1 MLKNYFVIGWRNLMK
16 HKLFS
21 FINIAGL
28 GIAIPFSLLCLI
40 QVVAVF
46 EADNFHPYPGR
57 TYRIITDVKETNG
70 SKTEY
75 ATSPFALSGILKTD
89 YPFVEKATRVV
100 RGANWGLTS
109 NIKKINVNPIYVE
122 PAFFEMFSFPLE
134 KGTLPEL
141 PNTLVITHEMAEVF
155 FGTENPV
162 GRTLTHPDYG
172 AFTVSGVLKPY
183 KRGTHFRSDV
193 MVSMKTFQQF
203 SKGNLNKDLS
213 AFTYVLVKPQSD
225 KKNLDAALS
234 AIADNT
240 NKEIAQSKEVFH
252 YRKQLIT
259 DISPAFE
266 KLENNAYVESY
277 RDMAVNLAMAIAII
291 LLAAFNYINL
301 TLARSLSR
309 AKEVGIRKVTGALRY
324 QLVTQFVCEAI
335 LIALLALVAGY
346 LILNLMKQFIHLR
359 WITWE
364 VDNNIALWIVFILFT
379 VFVGIIAGFFP
390 ARILSGFQPVKVLKG
405 TISPVSFGKMGFR
418 KGLVVIQL
426 VATCC
431 FVFLIGSM
439 FGQFEYMATDN
450 ENFNRK
456 NIYNISI
463 AGNYKLLQ
471 NDIALNKNVERI
483 GLVSTP
489 FGGTSS
495 TCFIKK
501 ENTGENGVANYYA
514 ANADFITNM
523 NLRFVAGKNLPESTG
538 DSASNFVVVNEKAV
552 FAMGLGTP
560 QEAIGK
566 SIFLNNEKM
575 VVVQGVVKDFCY
587 SIYQFETQPLVMQ
600 HNPAQFH
607 VLSIKTKND
616 LARNDFKADMHAV
629 WKRYNPYDEFS
640 YSDYERELYN
650 RYYPGADM
658 QFMGMIS
665 FVVFIISIMGLIG
678 MVTYNT
684 EKRLKEIGIRKVLG
698 ASVSVII
705 KELSVGFLKLIA
717 ISGAICI
724 PLGYIVSNSVI
735 NVFAFNDGVNFTLLL
750 ILFCIIFL
758 IALSTVII
766 KTGTAAAA
774 NPVRSLRTE

>member
-40 QVVAVF
+40 QVVVVF
-46 EADNFHPYPGR
+46 EADNFHPYPDR
-57 TYRIITDVKETNG
+57 TYRIITDVKEANG

-75 ATSPFALSGILKTD
+75 ATSPFALSDILERD

-100 RGANWGLTS
+100 RGSTWGLTS
-109 NIKKINVNPIYVE
+109 NIKKINANPIYVE
-122 PAFFEMFSFPLE
+122 PSFFEIFSFPLE

-141 PNTLVITHEMAEVF
+141 PNTLVITHDMADVF
-155 FGTENPV
+155 FGTENPI
-162 GRTLTHPDYG
+162 GKTLTHPDYG

-193 MVSMKTFQQF
+193 MVSMATFKDF
-203 SKGNLNKDLS
+203 DRYKNDLS
-213 AFTYVLVKPQSD
+213 AFTYVLMNPNSD
-225 KKNLDAALS
+225 KKNLDAAL
-234 AIADNT
+234 AMVAANT
-240 NKEIAQSKEVFH
+240 NKEISQSKLIYH
-252 YRKQLIT
+252 YDKQLVS
-259 DISPAFE
+259 DISPAFK
-266 KLENNAYVESY
+266 KLQNNAYVESFG
-277 RDMAVNLAMAIAII
+277 DMTVNLVMAVAII
-291 LLAAFNYINL
+291 LVAAFNYINL

-309 AKEVGIRKVTGALRY
+309 AKEVGVRKVTGALRY
-324 QLVTQFVCEAI
+324 QLVSQFVCEAV
-335 LIALLALVAGY
+335 LISFLALIVGY
-346 LILNLMKQFIHLR
+346 VILNLMKEFIHLH
-359 WITWE
+359 WISWE
-364 VDNNIALWIVFILFT
+364 ADNNIALWIVFILFT
-379 VFVGIIAGFFP
+379 IFTGILAGFFP

-439 FGQFEYMATDN
+439 FSQFQYMATDN

-456 NIYNISI
+456 NIYNLSI
-463 AGNYKLLQ
+463 AGNYRLLQ
-471 NDIALNKNVERI
+471 NDIALNKNVETI

-495 TCFIKK
+495 TCAVKK
-501 ENTGENGVANYYA
+501 DNTAENIQANYYA

-523 NLRFVAGKNLPESTG
+523 NLKFVAGTNLPESTG
-538 DSASNFVVVNEKAV
+538 DSASNFVVVNERTL
-552 FAMGLGTP
+552 FALGLGTP
-560 QEAIGK
+560 REAIGK
-566 SIFLNNEKM
+566 SIFLNNEQM
-575 VVVQGVVKDFCY
+575 VMIQGVVKDFCY
-587 SIYQFETQPLVMQ
+587 SIYQFATQPLIM
-600 HNPAQFH
+600 HYNPAQFH

-616 LARNDFKADMHAV
+616 MVAKDFKADMQLI
-629 WKRYNPYDEFS
+629 WKKHHPYDEFS
-640 YSDYERELYN
+640 FSDYEKELYN

-658 QFMGMIS
+658 EFMGMIS

-684 EKRLKEIGIRKVLG
+684 EKRLKEIGIRKVMG
-698 ASVSVII
+698 ASVPVII
-705 KELSVGFLKLIA
+705 KELSGGFLKLII

-724 PLGYIVSNSVI
+724 PLGYILSNSVI
-735 NVFAFNDGVNFTLLL
+735 NVFAFNDGVNFKLLL
-750 ILFCIIFL
+750 MLFCVIFL

-766 KTGTAAAA
+766 KTAMAAVA
-774 NPVRSLRTE
+774 NPIRSLRTE

>member
-40 QVVAVF
+40 QVVVVF
-46 EADNFHPYPGR
+46 EADNFHPYPDR
-57 TYRIITDVKETNG
+57 TYRIITDVKEANG

-75 ATSPFALSGILKTD
+75 ATSPFALSDILERD

-100 RGANWGLTS
+100 RGSAWGLTS
-109 NIKKINVNPIYVE
+109 NIKKINANPIYVE
-122 PAFFEMFSFPLE
+122 PSFFEIFSFPLE

-141 PNTLVITHEMAEVF
+141 PNTLVITHDMADVF
-155 FGTENPV
+155 FGTENPI
-162 GRTLTHPDYG
+162 GKTLTHPDYG

-193 MVSMKTFQQF
+193 MVSMATFKDF
-203 SKGNLNKDLS
+203 DRYKNDLS
-213 AFTYVLVKPQSD
+213 AFTYVLMNPNSD
-225 KKNLDAALS
+225 KKNLDAAL
-234 AIADNT
+234 AMVAANT
-240 NKEIAQSKEVFH
+240 NKEISQSKLIYH
-252 YRKQLIT
+252 YDKQLVS
-259 DISPAFE
+259 DISPAFK
-266 KLENNAYVESY
+266 KLQNNAYVESFG
-277 RDMAVNLAMAIAII
+277 DMTVNLVMAVAII
-291 LLAAFNYINL
+291 LVAAFNYINL

-309 AKEVGIRKVTGALRY
+309 AKEVGVRKVTGALRY
-324 QLVTQFVCEAI
+324 QLVSQFVCEAV
-335 LIALLALVAGY
+335 LISFLALIVGY
-346 LILNLMKQFIHLR
+346 VILNLMKEFIHLH
-359 WITWE
+359 WISWE
-364 VDNNIALWIVFILFT
+364 ADNNIALWIVFILFT
-379 VFVGIIAGFFP
+379 IFTGILAGFFP

-439 FGQFEYMATDN
+439 FSQFQYMATDN

-456 NIYNISI
+456 NIYNLSI
-463 AGNYKLLQ
+463 AGNYRLLQ
-471 NDIALNKNVERI
+471 NDIALNKNVETI

-495 TCFIKK
+495 TCAVKK
-501 ENTGENGVANYYA
+501 DNTAENIQANYYA
-514 ANADFITNM
+514 ANGNFITNM
-523 NLRFVAGKNLPESTG
+523 NLKFVAGTNLPESTG
-538 DSASNFVVVNEKAV
+538 DSASNFVVVNERTL
-552 FAMGLGTP
+552 FALGLGTP
-560 QEAIGK
+560 REAIGK
-566 SIFLNNEKM
+566 SIFLNNEQM
-575 VVVQGVVKDFCY
+575 VMIQGVVKDFCY
-587 SIYQFETQPLVMQ
+587 SIYQFATQPLIM
-600 HNPAQFH
+600 HYNPAQFH

-616 LARNDFKADMHAV
+616 MVAKDFKADMQLI
-629 WKRYNPYDEFS
+629 WKKHHPYDEFS
-640 YSDYERELYN
+640 FSDYEKELYN

-658 QFMGMIS
+658 EFMGMIS

-684 EKRLKEIGIRKVLG
+684 EKRLKEIGIRKVMG
-698 ASVSVII
+698 ASVPVII
-705 KELSVGFLKLIA
+705 KELSGGFLKLII

-724 PLGYIVSNSVI
+724 PLGYILSNSVI
-735 NVFAFNDGVNFTLLL
+735 NVFAFNDGVNFKLLL
-750 ILFCIIFL
+750 MLFCVIFL

-766 KTGTAAAA
+766 KTAMAAVA
-774 NPVRSLRTE
+774 NPIRSLRTE

>member
-21 FINIAGL
+21 FINIVGL

-40 QVVAVF
+40 QVVVVF

-57 TYRIITDVKETNG
+57 TYRIITDVKEPNG
-70 SKTEY
+70 SKKDY
-75 ATSPFALSGILKTD
+75 ATSPFALSDMLKTD
-89 YPFVEKATRVV
+89 YPCVEKATRVV
-100 RGANWGLTS
+100 RGDNWGLTS

-162 GRTLTHPDYG
+162 GKTLTHPDYG
-172 AFTVSGVLKPY
+172 VFTVSGVLKPY
-183 KRGTHFRSDV
+183 KRGTHFRSDA
-193 MVSMKTFQQF
+193 MVSMATFKHF
-203 SKGNLNKDLS
+203 MNREIDLS
-213 AFTYVLVKPQSD
+213 AFTYVLVKPNSD
-225 KKNLDAALS
+225 EKNLDAAL
-234 AIADNT
+234 AMVAANT
-240 NKEIAQSKEVFH
+240 NKNISQSKQTFH
-252 YRKQLIT
+252 YRSQLIT

-277 RDMAVNLAMAIAII
+277 RDMAVNLAMAVAII

-324 QLVTQFVCEAI
+324 QLVSQFVCEAV
-335 LIALLALVAGY
+335 LIAFLALVAGY
-346 LILNLMKQFIHLR
+346 VILNLMKQFIHLR

-364 VDNNIALWIVFILFT
+364 VNNNVALWTVFIMFT
-379 VFVGIIAGFFP
+379 IFTGIIAGFFP

-405 TISPVSFGKMGFR
+405 TISPFSFGKIGFR
-418 KGLVVIQL
+418 KSLVVIQL

-431 FVFLIGSM
+431 FVFLIASL

-456 NIYNISI
+456 NIYNISTP
-463 AGNYKLLQ
+463 GSDKLLK
-471 NDIALNKNVERI
+471 NDMAVNKNVEHI

-489 FGGTSS
+489 FGGTSA

-501 ENTGENGVANYYA
+501 DNAGQNSIANYYA

-523 NLRFVAGKNLPESTG
+523 NLRFVAGRNLPESTG
-538 DSASNFVVVNEKAV
+538 DSATNFVVVNEKAL

-560 QEAIGK
+560 REAIGK

-600 HNPAQFH
+600 YNPAQFQ

-616 LARNDFKADMHAV
+616 LAGNDFKADMHAV
-629 WKRYNPYDEFS
+629 WKKRHPYDEFS
-640 YSDYERELYN
+640 FSDYEKELYN

-684 EKRLKEIGIRKVLG
+684 EKRLKEIGIRKVMG
-698 ASVSVII
+698 ASVPVII
-705 KELSVGFLKLIA
+705 NELSVGFLKLIA

-750 ILFCIIFL
+750 MLFCIIFL

-774 NPVRSLRTE
+774 SPVKSLRTE

>member
-40 QVVAVF
+40 QVVVVF
-46 EADNFHPYPGR
+46 EADNFHPYPER
-57 TYRIITDVKETNG
+57 TYRIITDVKEANG
-70 SKTEY
+70 STTKY
-75 ATSPFALSGILKTD
+75 ATSPFGLADNLKTH
-89 YPFVEKATRVV
+89 YPFVEKATPVV
-100 RGANWGLTS
+100 RGSTWGLTS
-109 NIKKINVNPIYVE
+109 NLKKINVNPIYIE
-122 PAFFEMFSFPLE
+122 PSFFEIFSFPLE

-141 PNTLVITHEMAEVF
+141 PNTLVLTHEMAETF

-162 GRTLTHPDYG
+162 GKTLIHPDYG
-172 AFTVSGVLKPY
+172 VFTVTGVLKPY
-183 KRGTHFRSDV
+183 KRGTHFRSDA
-193 MVSMKTFQQF
+193 MVSMKTFKDF
-203 SKGNLNKDLS
+203 AKLKNDLS
-213 AFTYVLVKPQSD
+213 AFTYVLIKPNSD
-225 KKNLDAALS
+225 KKDIDAALTMV
-234 AIADNT
+234 AANT
-240 NKEIAQSKEVFH
+240 NKEIVQSKLAFH

-259 DISPAFE
+259 DISPAFD
-266 KLENNAYVESY
+266 KLDNDAYVESFG
-277 RDMAVNLAMAIAII
+277 DMAVNLGMALAII

-324 QLVTQFVCEAI
+324 QLIGQFVCEAV
-335 LIALLALVAGY
+335 LIAFLSLIVGY

-364 VDNNIALWIVFILFT
+364 VDNNIALWVVFILFT
-379 VFVGIIAGFFP
+379 IFTGIIAGFFP

-405 TISPVSFGKMGFR
+405 AISPVSFGKMGFR
-418 KGLVVIQL
+418 KSLVVIQL

-439 FGQFEYMATDN
+439 FSQFEYMATDN

-456 NIYNISI
+456 NIYNIPVG
-463 AGNYKLLQ
+463 GNYKPLK
-471 NDIALNKNVERI
+471 NDIAINKNVERI

-489 FGGTSS
+489 FGGTSA

-501 ENTGENGVANYYA
+501 ENTGENSIANYYA

-523 NLRFVAGKNLPESTG
+523 NLQFVAGKNLPESIS
-538 DSASNFVVVNEKAV
+538 DSASNFVVVNEQTLSM
-552 FAMGLGTP
+552 MGLGTP

-566 SIFLNNEKM
+566 PIFLNNDKM
-575 VVVQGVVKDFCY
+575 VIINGVVKNFCY
-587 SIYQFETQPLVMQ
+587 SIYQFATQPLVMQ
-600 HNPAQFH
+600 YNPSQFH
-607 VLSIKTKND
+607 VLSIKTKNELPAKD
-616 LARNDFKADMHAV
+616 LKADMQLI
-629 WKRYNPYDEFS
+629 WKKHNPYDEFS
-640 YSDYERELYN
+640 FSDYEKELYN

-665 FVVFIISIMGLIG
+665 FVVFVISIMGLIG

-684 EKRLKEIGIRKVLG
+684 EKRLKEIGIRKVMG
-698 ASVSVII
+698 ASVSTVV
-705 KELSVGFLKLIA
+705 KELSVGFLKLIM

-724 PLGYIVSNSVI
+724 PLGYLVSNSVI
-735 NVFAFNDGVNFTLLL
+735 NVFAFNDGVNFKLLV
-750 ILFCIIFL
+750 ILFCVIFF
-758 IALSTVII
+758 IALATVVI
-766 KTGTAAAA
+766 KTASAAVA
-774 NPVRSLRTE
+774 NPIKSLRTE

>member
-1 MLKNYFVIGWRNLMK
+1 MK

-40 QVVAVF
+40 QVVVVF

-75 ATSPFALSGILKTD
+75 ATSPFALSDMLKTD

-100 RGANWGLTS
+100 RGANWGLTC
-109 NIKKINVNPIYVE
+109 NINKINVNPTYVE
-122 PAFFEMFSFPLE
+122 PACLEMFSLPLE
-134 KGTLPEL
+134 KGSLPEL
-141 PNTLVITHEMAEVF
+141 PNTLVITHETAEVF
-155 FGTENPV
+155 FGTENPI
-162 GRTLTHPDYG
+162 GKTLTHHDYG
-172 AFTVSGVLKPY
+172 VFTVTGVLKPY
-183 KRGTHFRSDV
+183 KRGTHFRSDA
-193 MVSMKTFQQF
+193 MVSMATFKDF
-203 SKGNLNKDLS
+203 VNSKNDLS
-213 AFTYVLVKPQSD
+213 AFTYVLVKPNTD
-225 KKNLDAALS
+225 EKNLDAALTMV
-234 AIADNT
+234 AANT
-240 NKEIAQSKEVFH
+240 NKEISQSKQTFH
-252 YRKQLIT
+252 YDKQLVN
-259 DISPAFE
+259 DISPAFK
-266 KLENNAYVESY
+266 KLGNNAYVESY

-324 QLVTQFVCEAI
+324 QLVAQFVCEAV

-346 LILNLMKQFIHLR
+346 FILNLMKQFIHLR

-418 KGLVVIQL
+418 KSLVVIQL

-439 FGQFEYMATDN
+439 FSQFEYMATDN

-456 NIYNISI
+456 NIYNISTT
-463 AGNYKLLQ
+463 GSYKLLK
-471 NDIALNKNVERI
+471 NDIAGDKNVERI

-489 FGGTSS
+489 FGGTSA

-501 ENTGENGVANYYA
+501 DITGENSIANYYA
-514 ANADFITNM
+514 VDADFITNM
-523 NLRFVAGKNLPESTG
+523 NLSFVAGKNLPESTG
-538 DSASNFVVVNEKAV
+538 DSASNFVVMNEKAL

-560 QEAIGK
+560 HEAIGK

-575 VVVQGVVKDFCY
+575 VVVHGVVKDFCY

-600 HNPAQFH
+600 YNPAQFQ
-607 VLSIKTKND
+607 VLNIKTKNE
-616 LARNDFKADMHAV
+616 LAANDFKAEMQAV
-629 WKRYNPYDEFS
+629 WKKYHPYDEFS
-640 YSDYERELYN
+640 FSDYEKELYN

-684 EKRLKEIGIRKVLG
+684 DKRLKQIGSR
-698 ASVSVII
+698 
-705 KELSVGFLKLIA
+705 
-717 ISGAICI
+717 
-724 PLGYIVSNSVI
+724 
-735 NVFAFNDGVNFTLLL
+735 
-750 ILFCIIFL
+750 
-758 IALSTVII
+758 
-766 KTGTAAAA
+766 
-774 NPVRSLRTE
+774 

>member
-1 MLKNYFVIGWRNLMK
+1 MK

-40 QVVAVF
+40 QVVVVF
-46 EADNFHPYPGR
+46 EADNFHPNPDR
-57 TYRIITDVKETNG
+57 TYRVITDVKEANG
-70 SKTEY
+70 S
-75 ATSPFALSGILKTD
+75 TSKFASSPYQLSDILKTN
-89 YPFVEKATRVV
+89 YPFVEKATPVV
-100 RGANWGLTS
+100 RASTWELSS
-109 NIKKINVNPIYVE
+109 NIKKINANPIYVE
-122 PAFFEMFSFPLE
+122 PSFFEIFSFPLE
-134 KGTLPEL
+134 KGAVSEL
-141 PNTLVITHEMAEVF
+141 PNTLVITHEMAKVF

-162 GRTLTHPDYG
+162 GKTLTHHDYG
-172 AFTVSGVLKPY
+172 QFTVTGVLKPY

-193 MVSMKTFQQF
+193 MVSIATYKHFAKDNF
-203 SKGNLNKDLS
+203 KKDLS
-213 AFTYVLVKPQSD
+213 AFTYVLIKENSD
-225 KKNLDAALS
+225 KKNLDAALATS
-234 AIADNT
+234 AANT
-240 NKEIAQSKEVFH
+240 NKEMQSKETF
-252 YRKQLIT
+252 RFRRQRIT

-266 KLENNAYVESY
+266 KLQNNAYVESY

-324 QLVTQFVCEAI
+324 QLIGQFVCEAV
-335 LIALLALVAGY
+335 LIAFLSLIAGY

-364 VDNNIALWIVFILFT
+364 ADNNIALWIVFILFT
-379 VFVGIIAGFFP
+379 ILTGIIAGFFP

-418 KGLVVIQL
+418 KSLVVIQL

-431 FVFLIGSM
+431 FVFLIASL
-439 FGQFEYMATDN
+439 FSQFEYMATDN

-463 AGNYKLLQ
+463 NGSYKLLQ
-471 NDIALNKNVERI
+471 NDIAGNKNVERI

-495 TCFIKK
+495 TCVIKK
-501 ENTGENGVANYYA
+501 DKAENNSMANYYA
-514 ANADFITNM
+514 ANADYITNM
-523 NLRFVAGKNLPESTG
+523 NLSIVAGKNLPESAG
-538 DSASNFVVVNEKAV
+538 DSASNFVVLNEKAV
-552 FAMGLGTP
+552 FTMGLGTAH
-560 QEAIGK
+560 EAIGK
-566 SIFLNNEKM
+566 SIFLNNERM

-587 SIYQFETQPLVMQ
+587 SIYQFATQPLVMQ
-600 HNPAQFH
+600 YNPAQFH
-607 VLSIKTKND
+607 VISIKTKSD
-616 LARNDFKADMHAV
+616 VPAIDFKADMQLI
-629 WKRYNPYDEFS
+629 WKKHNPYDEFS
-640 YSDYERELYN
+640 FSDYEKELYS

-698 ASVSVII
+698 ASVSVIV

-724 PLGYIVSNSVI
+724 PLGYILSKSVI

-750 ILFCIIFL
+750 MLFCIIFL

-766 KTGTAAAA
+766 KTTTAAAA
-774 NPVRSLRTE
+774 NPVKSLRTE

>member
-1 MLKNYFVIGWRNLMK
+1 MK

-40 QVVAVF
+40 QVVVVF
-46 EADNFHPYPGR
+46 EADNFHPSPDR
-57 TYRIITDVKETNG
+57 TYRIITDRKEANG
-70 SKTEY
+70 SAMKY
-75 ATSPFALSGILKTD
+75 ATSPFALAENLKTN
-89 YPFVEKATRVV
+89 YPVVEKATPVV
-100 RGANWGLTS
+100 RGSTWGLTS
-109 NIKKINVNPIYVE
+109 NLKKINVNPIYVE
-122 PAFFEMFSFPLE
+122 PSFFEIFSFPLE
-134 KGTLPEL
+134 KGVLPDL
-141 PNTLVITHEMAEVF
+141 PNTLVITHEMAETF

-162 GRTLTHPDYG
+162 GKTLTHHDYG
-172 AFTVSGVLKPY
+172 VFTVTGVLKPY
-183 KRGTHFRSDV
+183 KRGTHFRSDA
-193 MVSMKTFQQF
+193 MVSMKTFKDF
-203 SKGNLNKDLS
+203 AKLKNDLS
-213 AFTYVLVKPQSD
+213 AYTYVLIRPNSD
-225 KKNLDAALS
+225 KKDLDAALS
-234 AIADNT
+234 MIAANT
-240 NKEIAQSKEVFH
+240 NKEITRSKEAFH
-252 YRKQLIT
+252 FRRQLVT

-266 KLENNAYVESY
+266 KLDNDAYVESY
-277 RDMAVNLAMAIAII
+277 SDIAVNLGMALAII

-324 QLVTQFVCEAI
+324 QLIAQFVCEAVLI
-335 LIALLALVAGY
+335 SFLALIAGY
-346 LILNLMKQFIHLR
+346 FILNLMKQFIHLH

-379 VFVGIIAGFFP
+379 IFIGITAGFFP

-405 TISPVSFGKMGFR
+405 AISPVSFGKMGFR
-418 KGLVVIQL
+418 KSLVVIQL

-439 FGQFEYMATDN
+439 FSQFEYMATDN

-463 AGNYKLLQ
+463 AGNYKPLQ
-471 NDIALNKNVERI
+471 NDIAINKNVERI

-489 FGGTSS
+489 FGGTSA

-501 ENTGENGVANYYA
+501 DNLGDNSIANYYA
-514 ANADFITNM
+514 ANAEFITNM
-523 NLRFVAGKNLPESTG
+523 NLNFVAGKNLPESIS
-538 DSASNFVVVNEKAV
+538 DSASNFVVVNERTLSM
-552 FAMGLGTP
+552 MGLGTP
-560 QEAIGK
+560 QEAVGK

-575 VVVQGVVKDFCY
+575 VIIQGVVKNFCY
-587 SIYQFETQPLVMQ
+587 SIYQFATQPLVMQ
-600 HNPAQFH
+600 YNPAQFH

-616 LARNDFKADMHAV
+616 LPAKDFKADMQSI
-629 WKRYNPYDEFS
+629 WKKYNPYDELSF
-640 YSDYERELYN
+640 SDYEKELYN

-658 QFMGMIS
+658 QFMGTIS

-698 ASVSVII
+698 ASVAAII
-705 KELSVGFLKLIA
+705 KELSVGFLKLII
-717 ISGAICI
+717 ISAAICI
-724 PLGYIVSNSVI
+724 PLGYIVSSSVV
-735 NVFAFNDGVNFTLLL
+735 NVFAFNDGVNFKLLV
-750 ILFCIIFL
+750 ILFCIIFF

-766 KTGTAAAA
+766 KTATAAIA
-774 NPVRSLRTE
+774 NPVNSLRTE

>member
-1 MLKNYFVIGWRNLMK
+1 MLKNYFVIGWRNLVK

-40 QVVAVF
+40 QVVVVF
-46 EADNFHPYPGR
+46 EADNFHPYANR
-57 TYRIITDVKETNG
+57 TYRIITDVKEANASA
-70 SKTEY
+70 SKY
-75 ATSPFALSGILKTD
+75 ATSPFALASNLETNF
-89 YPFVEKATRVV
+89 PFVEKATPVV
-100 RGANWGLTS
+100 RAYGWELNS

-122 PAFFEMFSFPLE
+122 PSFFDIFSFPLE
-134 KGTLPEL
+134 KGTLPAL

-162 GRTLTHPDYG
+162 GKTLTHREYG
-172 AFTVSGVLKPY
+172 AFTVTGVLKPY
-183 KRGTHFRSDV
+183 KRNTHFRSDA
-193 MVSMKTFQQF
+193 MVSMATYKHFTKNN
-203 SKGNLNKDLS
+203 SKKELS
-213 AFTYVLVKPQSD
+213 AFTYVLVKPYTA
-225 KKNLDAALS
+225 KKDIDAALTIV
-234 AIADNT
+234 AANT
-240 NKEIAQSKEVFH
+240 NKETPSNQVFN
-252 YRKQLIT
+252 YRKQLLS

-266 KLENNAYVESY
+266 KLDNDAYVESY
-277 RDMAVNLAMAIAII
+277 KDIAVNLAMAIAII

-324 QLVTQFVCEAI
+324 QLISQFVCEAI
-335 LIALLALVAGY
+335 LIAFLALIAGFI
-346 LILNLMKQFIHLR
+346 ILNLMERFIHLR
-359 WITWE
+359 WITWK

-379 VFVGIIAGFFP
+379 IFTGILAGFFP

-405 TISPVSFGKMGFR
+405 AISPVSFGKMGFR

-431 FVFLIGSM
+431 FVFLIASL
-439 FGQFEYMATDN
+439 FSQFKYMATDN

-456 NIYNISI
+456 NIYNISVPV
-463 AGNYKLLQ
+463 NYKLLQ
-471 NDIALNKNVERI
+471 NDIAANKNIERI

-489 FGGTSS
+489 FGGMPS
-495 TCFIKK
+495 TCYVKK
-501 ENTGENGVANYYA
+501 NNTENNRVASYYA

-523 NLRFVAGKNLPESTG
+523 NLKFVAGKNLPESIA
-538 DSASNFVVVNEKAV
+538 DSALNFVVINEKAV

-566 SIFLNNEKM
+566 SIYLNNEKLM
-575 VVVQGVVKDFCY
+575 MVQGVVKDFCY
-587 SIYQFETQPLVMQ
+587 SIYQFATQPLVMRYD
-600 HNPAQFH
+600 PAQFH
-607 VLSIKTKND
+607 VLSIKTKNE
-616 LARNDFKADMHAV
+616 LVAADFKDEMQSV
-629 WKRYNPYDEFS
+629 WKKHNPHEEFS
-640 YSDYERELYN
+640 FSDYEKELYN

-658 QFMGMIS
+658 QFMGMIC

-684 EKRLKEIGIRKVLG
+684 EKRLKEIGIRKVMG

-724 PLGYIVSNSVI
+724 PLGYILSNSVI
-735 NVFAFNDGVNFTLLL
+735 NAFAFNDGVDFTMLLM
-750 ILFCIIFL
+750 LFCVIFL
-758 IALSTVII
+758 IALSTVVI
-766 KTGTAAAA
+766 KTATAAAA
-774 NPVRSLRTE
+774 NPVKSLRTE

>member
-21 FINIAGL
+21 FINVAGL

-40 QVVAVF
+40 QVVVVF
-46 EADNFHPYPGR
+46 EADNFHPYPAS
-57 TYRIITDVKETNG
+57 TYRITTDVKETNG
-70 SKTEY
+70 SRTKY
-75 ATSPFALSGILKTD
+75 ATSPFALADVLKRD

-100 RGANWGLTS
+100 RGSTWGLTS
-109 NIKKINVNPIYVE
+109 NIKKINANPIYVE
-122 PAFFEMFSFPLE
+122 PSFFEIFSFPLE

-162 GRTLTHPDYG
+162 GKTLTHPDYG
-172 AFTVSGVLKPY
+172 GFTVSGVLKPY

-193 MVSMKTFQQF
+193 MVSMATF
-203 SKGNLNKDLS
+203 KEEYAKLKNDLTAS
-213 AFTYVLVKPQSD
+213 TYVLMKPNSD
-225 KKNLDAALS
+225 KKNLDAGLAM
-234 AIADNT
+234 IAANT
-240 NKEIAQSKEVFH
+240 NKEIPQSKLIFQFD
-252 YRKQLIT
+252 KQLIT
-259 DISPAFE
+259 DISPAFK
-266 KLENNAYVESY
+266 KLQNDAYVESFG
-277 RDMAVNLAMAIAII
+277 DMTVNLVMALAII

-309 AKEVGIRKVTGALRY
+309 AKEVGIRKVTGAMRY
-324 QLVTQFVCEAI
+324 QLVSQFVCEAV
-335 LIALLALVAGY
+335 LISFMALIAGY
-346 LILNLMKQFIHLR
+346 LILNLMKEFIHLH

-379 VFVGIIAGFFP
+379 IFTGILAGFFP

-439 FGQFEYMATDN
+439 FSQFQYMATDN

-456 NIYNISI
+456 DIYNISI

-471 NDIALNKNVERI
+471 NDIALNKNVDRI

-495 TCFIKK
+495 TCLIKK
-501 ENTGENGVANYYA
+501 ENIGENSIANYYA

-523 NLRFVAGKNLPESTG
+523 NLSFVAGKNLSESTG
-538 DSASNFVVVNEKAV
+538 DSSSNFVVLNERAL
-552 FAMGLGTP
+552 FTMGLGTP

-575 VVVQGVVKDFCY
+575 VIIQGVVKDFCY
-587 SIYQFETQPLVMQ
+587 SIYQFATEPLVMQ
-600 HNPAQFH
+600 YNPAQFH
-607 VLSIKTKND
+607 VLSIKTKSD
-616 LARNDFKADMHAV
+616 LDGKEFKADMQSV
-629 WKRYNPYDEFS
+629 WKKHNPYDEFS
-640 YSDYERELYN
+640 FSDYEKELYN

-658 QFMGMIS
+658 QFMGMVS

-684 EKRLKEIGIRKVLG
+684 EKRLKEIGIRKVMG
-698 ASVSVII
+698 ASVPVII
-705 KELSVGFLKLIA
+705 KELSGGFLKLII

-724 PLGYIVSNSVI
+724 PLGYVLSNTVI
-735 NVFAFNDGVNFTLLL
+735 NVFAFNDGVNFKLLL
-750 ILFCIIFL
+750 MLFCVIFL

-766 KTGTAAAA
+766 KTAMAAVA
-774 NPVRSLRTE
+774 NPIRSLRTE

>member
-1 MLKNYFVIGWRNLMK
+1 MK

-40 QVVAVF
+40 QVVVVF
-46 EADNFHPYPGR
+46 EADNFHPYPDR
-57 TYRIITDVKETNG
+57 TYRIITDIKDANG
-70 SKTEY
+70 SKMNY
-75 ATSPFALSGILKTD
+75 ATSPFALADNLKTN
-89 YPFVEKATRVV
+89 YPVVERATPVV
-100 RGANWGLTS
+100 RGSTWELTS
-109 NIKKINVNPIYVE
+109 NLKKIRVNPIYVE
-122 PAFFEMFSFPLE
+122 PSFFEIFSFPLE

-141 PNTLVITHEMAEVF
+141 PNTLVITHEMAETF

-162 GRTLTHPDYG
+162 GKTLTHPDYG
-172 AFTVSGVLKPY
+172 VFTVTGVLKPY
-183 KRGTHFRSDV
+183 KRGTHFRSDA
-193 MVSMKTFQQF
+193 MVSMKTFKQF
-203 SKGNLNKDLS
+203 SKENLRNDLS
-213 AFTYVLVKPQSD
+213 AYTYVLIKPNSD
-225 KKNLDAALS
+225 KKDLDAALS
-234 AIADNT
+234 MIAANT
-240 NKEIAQSKEVFH
+240 NKEITQSKEAFH
-252 YRKQLIT
+252 YRKQLVT

-266 KLENNAYVESY
+266 KLDNDAYVESY
-277 RDMAVNLAMAIAII
+277 SDIAVNLGMALAII

-324 QLVTQFVCEAI
+324 QLIAQFVCEAVLI
-335 LIALLALVAGY
+335 SFLALIAGY
-346 LILNLMKQFIHLR
+346 FILNLMKHFIHLH

-379 VFVGIIAGFFP
+379 IFIGIVAGFFP

-418 KGLVVIQL
+418 KSLVVIQL

-439 FGQFEYMATDN
+439 FSQFEYMATDN

-456 NIYNISI
+456 NIYNISV
-463 AGNYKLLQ
+463 AGNYKPLQ
-471 NDIALNKNVERI
+471 NDIAINKNVERI

-489 FGGTSS
+489 FGGTSA
-495 TCFIKK
+495 TCLIKK
-501 ENTGENGVANYYA
+501 DNVGVNSIANYYA

-523 NLRFVAGKNLPESTG
+523 NLNFVAGKNLSESIS
-538 DSASNFVVVNEKAV
+538 DSASNFVVVNEQTLSMIG
-552 FAMGLGTP
+552 FGRP

-575 VVVQGVVKDFCY
+575 VIIQGVVKNFCY
-587 SIYQFETQPLVMQ
+587 SIYQFATQPLVMQ
-600 HNPAQFH
+600 YNPAQFH

-616 LARNDFKADMHAV
+616 LPAKDFKTDMQLI
-629 WKRYNPYDEFS
+629 WKKYNPYDEFS
-640 YSDYERELYN
+640 FSDYEKELYD
-650 RYYPGADM
+650 RYYPGGDM

-684 EKRLKEIGIRKVLG
+684 EKRLKEIGIRKVMG
-698 ASVSVII
+698 ASVSAII
-705 KELSVGFLKLIA
+705 KELSVGFLKLII

-724 PLGYIVSNSVI
+724 PLGYLVSSSVV
-735 NVFAFNDGVNFTLLL
+735 NVFAFNDGVNFELLV
-750 ILFCIIFL
+750 ILFCVIFF

-766 KTGTAAAA
+766 KTAAAA
-774 NPVRSLRTE
+774 IANPIKSLRTE